1 MKILNEFKSFAL
13 KGNMVDMGVGI
24 IIGGAF
30 GQIVNSFVK
39 DIVMPPLGLL
49 TGGVDFTD
57 KIWVMKQATETQ
69 AAISMN
75 YGLFIN
81 HLLNFMI
88 VSVAI
93 FLVIKQMN
101 RIRDEFD
108 KKEEEPEKKKVED
121 PKDIQLLSEI
131 RDLIKNTKI

>member
-1 MKILNEFKSFAL
+1 
-13 KGNMVDMGVGI
+13 
-24 IIGGAF
+24 
-30 GQIVNSFVK
+30 
-39 DIVMPPLGLL
+39 
-49 TGGVDFTD
+49 
-57 KIWVMKQATETQ
+57 
-69 AAISMN
+69 
-75 YGLFIN
+75 
-81 HLLNFMI
+81 MI
-88 VSVAI
+88 VSVDI